1 MNFLNGSGDY
11 IKKSPFIIPI
21 FVVIVIA
28 FIISIATTIEDYS
41 TSMIGYQELPTRKAN
56 DFVVPLV
63 AALPQ
68 VLQIVMAYVFLTE
81 NKRPAWAFG
90 IAAFAHVVDVGL
102 DVFYKTGGS
111 WSLVPLAIAETE
123 LVYTFGSEFL
133 LTFSFGLIVL
143 TFPDFLQQTRAMF
156 VNVIGV
162 ARDIKYG
169 NNLGTQ
175 YRGPQQP
182 QKKQQQ
188 QPQRPQP
195 PRPNINNMP
204 PNIDKIISQ
213 SKAQQQQERDI
224 HEW

>member
-1 MNFLNGSGDY
+1 MNFLNGSGNY

-56 DFVVPLV
+56 DFVIPLV
-63 AALPQ
+63 AGLPQ
-68 VLQIVMAYVFLTE
+68 VLQIMMAYVFLTE

-102 DVFYKTGGS
+102 DVFYKTSGS
-111 WSLVPLAIAETE
+111 WSLVPLAIVETE
-123 LVYTFGSEFL
+123 LIYTFGSEFL

-143 TFPDFLQQTRAMF
+143 TFPDFIHQVKEMIT
-156 VNVIGV
+156 NVLGV
-162 ARDIKYG
+162 ARDIKHG
-169 NNLGTQ
+169 NNLG
-175 YRGPQQP
+175 YRSQPQQQGKKQQP
-182 QKKQQQ
+182 QQ
-188 QPQRPQP
+188 QRPPQP
-195 PRPNINNMP
+195 KMP
-204 PNIDKIISQ
+204 PHFDKIIAQ
-213 SKAQQQQERDI
+213 SKAQQERDI